1 MALSNE
7 CNLGKCKLGI
17 IARVNSKIV
26 PKMVDEEGSVQIH
39 QVASNNLRTT
49 GFLSAICTQD

>member
-17 IARVNSKIV
+17 IAKVNSKIV
-26 PKMVDEEGSVQIH
+26 PKMVDEEGSVQIL
-39 QVASNNLRTT
+39 QVASHNLRTA
-49 GFLSAICTQD
+49 GFLAAMCTED